1 MLILALERSEI
12 LLKLNKKKKLTQE
25 FLSKNYLDY
34 LYNSILWFLNL
45 NCFMIQF
52 LFRIGIH

>member
-12 LLKLNKKKKLTQE
+12 LLKLNKKNLTQE